1 MPIISSQAECWL
13 GLKPAHCY
21 VWNQLSSRKMIQV
34 NLGNKLQ
41 LEKVIKHVTVLVCN
55 WRWRSCFQNRDWKG
69 HTGTCAIS
77 EPLQSNSFLS
87 VLARLETRW
96 DAVAWPKEILLCALQ
111 KSPLQLV
118 LPVTAALLLST
129 PINAPWDSSPGC
141 GHHQQSH
148 GSTRWA
154 TTPHSIAWAES
165 SPALGW
171 QHTSGQPP
179 RGTGILKG
187 SKKLAENIRNIE
199 QSLDFVLKFPIKH
212 PCQMTHL
219 VSSVPIY

>member
-1 MPIISSQAECWL
+1 M

-21 VWNQLSSRKMIQV
+21 VWNQLSSRKMIQM

-41 LEKVIKHVTVLVCN
+41 LEKVIKRVTVLVCN

-96 DAVAWPKEILLCALQ
+96 DAVAQPKEILLCALQ
-111 KSPLQLV
+111 RSPLQLV
-118 LPVTAALLLST
+118 LPVTAALLLTIPVS
-129 PINAPWDSSPGC
+129 APWESSPGC
-141 GHHQQSH
+141 GHHQQSQ

-154 TTPHSIAWAES
+154 PAPHSIVWAES
-165 SPALGW
+165 SPARGW
-171 QHTSGQPP
+171 QRAAGQLP
-179 RGTGILKG
+179 RGTGIPKG
-187 SKKLAENIRNIE
+187 FKKLAEKIRNTE
-199 QSLDFVLKFPIKH
+199 QSVDFVWKFPIEH
-212 PCQMTHL
+212 PCKMARL
-219 VSSVPIY
+219 VSLPVPMC